1 MKLKLDEQGHVVLQE
16 GKPVYIKDDGREIAF
31 DGKQAF
37 DKIGQLTGEN
47 AATRQRA
54 EEAEAKFKPFDGLD
68 ADIAK
73 KALDTIRNI
82 DDKKLVD
89 AGKVEEVRAAA
100 VKAYEEKLT
109 AASAQHT
116 TSLAE
121 LNGKLEKATN
131 ELYSEK
137 IGGGFTRSKLIAERF
152 AIPVDLVQA
161 RFGSAF
167 KVENGQ
173 IVAYDTAG
181 NKIYS
186 PSRAGELAN
195 FDEALETLVDQYPY
209 KDQILKGSGASGGG
223 ASGGGSLGSKVIGQ
237 AAFDALPPKERAA
250 KMADGFSIQQ

>member
-1 MKLKLDEQGHVVLQE
+1 MKLKLDADGHVVLQE

-47 AATRQRA
+47 TATRQRA
-54 EEAEAKFKPFDGLD
+54 EEAEAKFKPFEGMD
-68 ADIAK
+68 ADVAK
-73 KALDTIRNI
+73 KALATLQNI

-89 AGKVEEVRAAA
+89 AGKVEEVRSAA

-109 AASAQHT
+109 AANAQHT
-116 TSLAE
+116 ATITD
-121 LNGKLEKATN
+121 LNGKLEKATG
-131 ELYSEK
+131 ELYQEK
-137 IGGGFTRSKLIAERF
+137 IGGSFTRSKLIAERF
-152 AIPVDLVQA
+152 AIPTDLVQA

-167 KVENGQ
+167 KVENGN
-173 IVAYDTAG
+173 IVAYDKAG

-186 PSRAGELAN
+186 PSRAGELAD

-223 ASGGGSLGSKVIGQ
+223 ATGNGGYGSKVMSQ
-237 AAFDALPPKERAA
+237 TAFDALPPKERAA
-250 KMADGFSIQQ
+250 KMADGFTIQP

>member
-1 MKLKLDEQGHVVLQE
+1 MKLKLDADGHVVLQE

-37 DKIGQLTGEN
+37 DKIGSLTHEN

-116 TSLAE
+116 ATLTE
-121 LNGKLEKATN
+121 LNGKLEKATG
-131 ELYSEK
+131 ELYQEK
-137 IGGGFTRSKLIAERF
+137 IGGSFTRSKLITDRF

-173 IVAYDTAG
+173 IVAYDKAG

-186 PSRAGELAN
+186 PSRAGELAD

-223 ASGGGSLGSKVIGQ
+223 ATGGGGFGSKTIGQ

-250 KMADGFSIQQ
+250 KMADGFTIQP